1 MYNVGPVKEDKDA
14 FIEQNFAESYRIKHA
29 GIAIDTDNYLTNEK
43 EPINDKSLIKDTYI
57 LSLSVEKQL
66 LENLKEL

>member
-14 FIEQNFAESYRIKHA
+14 FIEQNFAESYRIKHV

-66 LENLKEL
+66 FENLKEL